1 MRREDIVRKV
11 SLEFFCVAI
20 VGAEMYFSFT
30 TYYHM
35 LGSHLPSTSIA
46 TLLSISIT
54 LLPLMLGAFANRR
67 FQEEC
72 GWWYCA
78 QPSQLVWGQMIVVG
92 VLLAC
97 IVSED
102 VRLRDLFKK
111 QD

>member
-67 FQEEC
+67 FQED
-72 GWWYCA
+72 CA